1 MTSKRAFIQTGNVD
15 IKVGNIQRRV
25 VSRQRWAPALSP
37 AQNTADESE
46 RRRRHLSGSDLYL
59 LAKYHSLALAQGL
72 KNWTSRSLSTHF
84 KCINAIMRACRPRS
98 ILSRSERCLN
108 NICLPCHY
116 SRPGVNW
123 NEKNGVMWN
132 VRPNFRFSSSTDRRF
147 DFRRVFIDH
156 GGDGF
161 DNASTEPKTCLI

>member
-1 MTSKRAFIQTGNVD
+1 MLTSKWVTFSGVWSAASGERQPYLQHRTQPTRVSGGDD
-15 IKVGNIQRRV
+15 ICQAQIYIY
-25 VSRQRWAPALSP
+25 SLS
-37 AQNTADESE
+37 T
-46 RRRRHLSGSDLYL
+46 
-59 LAKYHSLALAQGL
+59 HSLALAQGL

-84 KCINAIMRACRPRS
+84 KCINAIACACRPRS

-116 SRPGVNW
+116 SRAW
-123 NEKNGVMWN
+123 SQLKRKNGVMWN

-147 DFRRVFIDH
+147 DFRRVFFFDH

-161 DNASTEPKTCLI
+161 DNASTDTKTCLI